1 MRTIQYAALNY
12 YNSVVSDE
20 CLCLGVLFHELSDDS
35 RTFNFIHN
43 FKRLESFN
51 DEINIDFVK
60 VYLQSIRDEVET
72 SLFNYQTDFNLQS
85 YINTYV
91 NEFRF
96 SKIFQ
101 TSTEDS
107 NFIEN
112 TTKLFLRYDFE
123 KNQRL
128 NKNEETHYIREIF
141 KSNQIHYSSNTPI
154 HGFYNENITFDF
166 LTDKYAIKLFKYKDK
181 NLNNLIS
188 NAKIWSYNA
197 KELENTKKVIFLYD
211 MEILDSPQ
219 FTIIMDI
226 LSEHSYKTMTIET
239 GIQYI
244 LENIA

>member
-12 YNSVVSDE
+12 YNSVISDE
-20 CLCLGVLFHELSDDS
+20 CLCLGVLFHDLSDDS
-35 RTFNFIHN
+35 RTFNYIHN

-72 SLFNYQTDFNLQS
+72 SLFNYQMDFDLQS
-85 YINTYV
+85 YTNTYV

-96 SKIFQ
+96 SKIIQ
-101 TSTEDS
+101 SSTQDL

-141 KSNQIHYSSNTPI
+141 KSNKIHYFSNTPI
-154 HGFYNENITFDF
+154 QGHYKENISFDF
-166 LTDKYAIKLFKYKDK
+166 LTDEYAIKLFKYKDK
-181 NLNNLIS
+181 KLNNLIS
-188 NAKIWSYNA
+188 NAKMWSYNA
-197 KELENTKKVIFLYD
+197 KELENTIKVIFLYD
-211 MEILDSPQ
+211 MDVLDSPQ

-226 LSEHSYKTMTIET
+226 LSEHSYKTMTIEA

-244 LENIA
+244 LENIT

>member
-72 SLFNYQTDFNLQS
+72 SLFNYKTDFNLQS

-101 TSTEDS
+101 ASTEDS

-141 KSNQIHYSSNTPI
+141 KSNKIHYSSNTPI
-154 HGFYNENITFDF
+154 QGSYNENINFDF
-166 LTDKYAIKLFKYKDK
+166 LTDEYAIKLFKYKDK
-181 NLNNLIS
+181 NLNNLIC
-188 NAKIWSYNA
+188 NAKMWSYNA

-211 MEILDSPQ
+211 LEILDSPQ

>member
-12 YNSVVSDE
+12 YNSVVSGE
-20 CLCLGVLFHELSDDS
+20 CLCLGVLFHDLSDDS
-35 RTFNFIHN
+35 RTFVFIHN
-43 FKRLESFN
+43 FKRLEAFN

-60 VYLQSIRDEVET
+60 MYLQSIKDEVET
-72 SLFNYQTDFNLQS
+72 SLFNYKMKFDLQA

-96 SKIFQ
+96 SKVFQ
-101 TSTEDS
+101 ATTDDL

-123 KNQRL
+123 KSQRL
-128 NKNEETHYIREIF
+128 NKDEEAYYLREMF
-141 KSNQIHYSSNTPI
+141 KANKIHYSSNKPI
-154 HGFYNENITFDF
+154 QGTYKENIHFDF
-166 LTDKYAIKLFKYKDK
+166 LTDQYAIKLFKYKNK
-181 NLNNLIS
+181 KLNTLVS

-197 KELENTKKVIFLYD
+197 KELKNTKKVTFLYD
-211 MEILDSPQ
+211 IDIVDSPQ

-226 LSEHSYKTMTIET
+226 LSEHSYKTMTLEA
-239 GIQYI
+239 GLQYI

>member
-20 CLCLGVLFHELSDDS
+20 CLCLGVLFHELSNDS

-60 VYLQSIRDEVET
+60 VYLQSIKDEVET
-72 SLFNYQTDFNLQS
+72 SLFNYHTDFDLQS

-101 TSTEDS
+101 ASTEDS

-141 KSNQIHYSSNTPI
+141 KSNKIPYSSNTPI
-154 HGFYNENITFDF
+154 QGFYNENINFDF